1 MSQGLLT
8 VLVKKQYIPALKS
21 GTIVAVYTV
30 EVVFMALSSAQ
41 KEQIAAW
48 YKALQQQIPD
58 FIPRPPQRQM
68 IAEVAKTLA
77 GEAGR
82 HLAIEAPTGVGKT
95 LSYLIPGIAIA
106 RGEQK
111 TLVVSTA
118 NVALQDQIFSKDLP
132 LLRKII
138 PDLKFTA
145 AFGRGRYVCP
155 RNLAALAT
163 DNASQGDLLA
173 FLEDEMA
180 PTSKDEQQ
188 RCVKLKTDLDAYKWD
203 GLRDH
208 TSQNIEDDLW
218 RRLSTDKASCL
229 GRNCHWYRE
238 CPFFVARRE
247 IDDAEVVVANHALV
261 MAAMESDAVLPEAKN
276 LLLIL
281 DEGHHLPDVARDALE
296 MSAEVTPGYS
306 RLQFD
311 LFTKLVETCMAQF
324 RPKSPPPLTNP
335 ERLTNHCDEIFEL
348 LSSFNSIVSLW
359 LPGEKEAEHRFE
371 MGVLPEEIMVI
382 CKRLAKL
389 MEGLRSLSEALLND
403 LGEKTGTHD
412 IVRLHRS
419 LLHMNRALGYFET
432 QSKLWRLSAM
442 EKASGAPVSKWVTR
456 EIREGQP
463 HLYFHCVGIRVCD
476 QLEKLVWRNVPHVI
490 VTSATLRS
498 LNKFD
503 RLQEMSGL
511 DEDAGDR
518 FIALDSPFN
527 HVEQGKLVIPQLTVE
542 PTMENEA
549 QHLAEM
555 AAFFRAELAKGEHKG
570 MLVLFASNRAMQV
583 FLTHVT
589 DLRLT
594 LLVQGDMPRY
604 RLVEL
609 HRKRVEQGETSVL
622 VGLQSFAEG
631 LDLKGDLLSQVHI
644 HKIAFPPIDSPVV
657 LTEGEWLKTLKRYPF
672 EVQSLPSASF
682 NLIQQVGRLIR
693 SHGCYGEVVIYDRRL
708 LTKNYGQR
716 LLGALPVFPIS
727 QPEAPAAKLIDT
739 TPKKT
744 VRRKRVSKK

>member
-1 MSQGLLT
+1 
-8 VLVKKQYIPALKS
+8 
-21 GTIVAVYTV
+21 
-30 EVVFMALSSAQ
+30 MALSSAQ
-41 KEQIAAW
+41 KAQIAAW

-58 FIPRPPQRQM
+58 FIPRSPQRQM

-77 GEAGR
+77 GDEGR

-118 NVALQDQIFSKDLP
+118 NVALQDQIYSKDLP

-163 DNASQGDLLA
+163 DSLAQGDLLA
-173 FLEDEMA
+173 FLDDEMA
-180 PTSKDEQQ
+180 PASKDEQQ
-188 RCVKLKTDLDAYKWD
+188 RCAKLKTELDAYKWD
-203 GLRDH
+203 GIRDH
-208 TSQNIEDDLW
+208 NAQSIDDDLW
-218 RRLSTDKASCL
+218 RRMSTDKASCL
-229 GRNCHWYRE
+229 GRNCHWYKE

-247 IDDAEVVVANHALV
+247 IDEAEVVVANHALV

-276 LLLIL
+276 LLLVL

-306 RLQFD
+306 RLQLD
-311 LFTKLVETCMAQF
+311 LFSKLVETCMAQF

-335 ERLTNHCDEIFEL
+335 ERLTNHCDEVHEL
-348 LSSFNSIVSLW
+348 LSSFCAMVKLW
-359 LPGEKEAEHRFE
+359 MPGEFEGEHRFE

-382 CKRLAKL
+382 CQRLAKL
-389 MEGLRSLSEALLND
+389 MEGLRGLSEALLND
-403 LGEKTGTHD
+403 LSEKTGSHD
-412 IVRLHRS
+412 VVRVHRA
-419 LLHMNRALGYFET
+419 LLQMNRALGYFES

-442 EKASGAPVSKWVTR
+442 AEASGAPVSKWVTR
-456 EIREGQP
+456 DVREGQP
-463 HLYFHCVGIRVCD
+463 HLFFHCVGIRVSD

-511 DEDAGDR
+511 REKAGDR

-542 PTMENEA
+542 PTMENEP
-549 QHLAEM
+549 QHIAEM

-570 MLVLFASNRAMQV
+570 MLVLFASNRAMQL
-583 FLTHVT
+583 FLTHVM

-594 LLVQGDMPRY
+594 LLVQGDKPRY

-622 VGLQSFAEG
+622 IGLQSFAEG

-644 HKIAFPPIDSPVV
+644 HKIAFPPVDSPVV
-657 LTEGEWLKTLKRYPF
+657 VTEGEWLKSLKRYPF
-672 EVQSLPSASF
+672 EVQSLPAASF

-716 LLGALPVFPIS
+716 LLGALPVFPIT
-727 QPEAPAAKLIDT
+727 QPPAPAAKLIEAA
-739 TPKKT
+739 PKKT
-744 VRRKRVSKK
+744 ARRKRVGKKYQAK

>member
-1 MSQGLLT
+1 M
-8 VLVKKQYIPALKS
+8 VAKKQYSLALKS

-30 EVVFMALSSAQ
+30 KVVFMALSSAQ

-58 FIPRPPQRQM
+58 FIPRSPQRQM

-208 TSQNIEDDLW
+208 TSQNIDDDLW

-335 ERLTNHCDEIFEL
+335 ERLTNHCDEIHEL
-348 LSSFNSIVSLW
+348 LSSFSNIVSLW
-359 LPGEKEAEHRFE
+359 LPGEHEAEHRFE
-371 MGVLPEEIMVI
+371 MGILPEEIMVI

-442 EKASGAPVSKWVTR
+442 EQASGAPVSKWVTR

-727 QPEAPAAKLIDT
+727 QPEASAAKLIDT

>member
-1 MSQGLLT
+1 
-8 VLVKKQYIPALKS
+8 
-21 GTIVAVYTV
+21 
-30 EVVFMALSSAQ
+30 
-41 KEQIAAW
+41 
-48 YKALQQQIPD
+48 
-58 FIPRPPQRQM
+58 
-68 IAEVAKTLA
+68 
-77 GEAGR
+77 
-82 HLAIEAPTGVGKT
+82 
-95 LSYLIPGIAIA
+95 
-106 RGEQK
+106 
-111 TLVVSTA
+111 
-118 NVALQDQIFSKDLP
+118 
-132 LLRKII
+132 
-138 PDLKFTA
+138 
-145 AFGRGRYVCP
+145 
-155 RNLAALAT
+155 
-163 DNASQGDLLA
+163 
-173 FLEDEMA
+173 
-180 PTSKDEQQ
+180 
-188 RCVKLKTDLDAYKWD
+188 
-203 GLRDH
+203 
-208 TSQNIEDDLW
+208 
-218 RRLSTDKASCL
+218 
-229 GRNCHWYRE
+229 
-238 CPFFVARRE
+238 
-247 IDDAEVVVANHALV
+247 
-261 MAAMESDAVLPEAKN
+261 
-276 LLLIL
+276 
-281 DEGHHLPDVARDALE
+281 
-296 MSAEVTPGYS
+296 
-306 RLQFD
+306 
-311 LFTKLVETCMAQF
+311 
-324 RPKSPPPLTNP
+324 
-335 ERLTNHCDEIFEL
+335 
-348 LSSFNSIVSLW
+348 
-359 LPGEKEAEHRFE
+359 
-371 MGVLPEEIMVI
+371 
-382 CKRLAKL
+382 
-389 MEGLRSLSEALLND
+389 
-403 LGEKTGTHD
+403 
-412 IVRLHRS
+412 
-419 LLHMNRALGYFET
+419 MNRALGYFET

-442 EKASGAPVSKWVTR
+442 EQASGAPVSKWVTR
-456 EIREGQP
+456 DVREGQP
-463 HLYFHCVGIRVCD
+463 HLFFHCVGIRVCD

-622 VGLQSFAEG
+622 IGLQSFAEG

-657 LTEGEWLKTLKRYPF
+657 VTEGEWLKTLKRYPF

-739 TPKKT
+739 PPKKT

>member
-1 MSQGLLT
+1 
-8 VLVKKQYIPALKS
+8 
-21 GTIVAVYTV
+21 
-30 EVVFMALSSAQ
+30 MALSSAQ
-41 KEQIAAW
+41 KAQIAAW

-58 FIPRPPQRQM
+58 FIPRSPQRQM

-77 GEAGR
+77 GDEGR

-118 NVALQDQIFSKDLP
+118 NVALQDQIYSKDLP

-163 DNASQGDLLA
+163 DSLAQGDLLA
-173 FLEDEMA
+173 FLDDEMA
-180 PTSKDEQQ
+180 PASKDEQQ
-188 RCVKLKTDLDAYKWD
+188 RCAKLKTELDAYKWD
-203 GLRDH
+203 GIRDH
-208 TSQNIEDDLW
+208 NAQSIDDDLW
-218 RRLSTDKASCL
+218 RRMSTDKASCL
-229 GRNCHWYRE
+229 GRNCHWYKE

-247 IDDAEVVVANHALV
+247 IDEAEVVVANHALV

-276 LLLIL
+276 LLLVL

-306 RLQFD
+306 RLQLD
-311 LFTKLVETCMAQF
+311 LFSKLVETCMAQF
-324 RPKSPPPLTNP
+324 RPKSPPPLTHP
-335 ERLTNHCDEIFEL
+335 ERLTNHCDEVHEL
-348 LSSFNSIVSLW
+348 LSSFCAMVKLW
-359 LPGEKEAEHRFE
+359 MPGEFEGEHRFE

-382 CKRLAKL
+382 CQRLAKL
-389 MEGLRSLSEALLND
+389 MEGLRGLSEALLND
-403 LGEKTGTHD
+403 LSEKTGSHD
-412 IVRLHRS
+412 VVRVHRA
-419 LLHMNRALGYFET
+419 LLQMNRALGYFES

-442 EKASGAPVSKWVTR
+442 AEASGAPVSKWVTR
-456 EIREGQP
+456 DVREGQP
-463 HLYFHCVGIRVCD
+463 HLFFHCVGIRVSD

-511 DEDAGDR
+511 REKAGDR

-542 PTMENEA
+542 PTMENEP
-549 QHLAEM
+549 QHIAEM

-570 MLVLFASNRAMQV
+570 MLVLFASNRAMQL
-583 FLTHVT
+583 FLTHVM
-589 DLRLT
+589 DLRLA
-594 LLVQGDMPRY
+594 LLVQGDKPRY

-622 VGLQSFAEG
+622 IGLQSFAEG

-644 HKIAFPPIDSPVV
+644 HKIAFPPVDSPVV
-657 LTEGEWLKTLKRYPF
+657 VTEGEWLKSLKRYPF
-672 EVQSLPSASF
+672 EVQSLPAASF

-716 LLGALPVFPIS
+716 LLGALPVFPIT
-727 QPEAPAAKLIDT
+727 QPPAPAAKLIEAA
-739 TPKKT
+739 PKKT
-744 VRRKRVSKK
+744 ARRKRVGKKYQAK

>member
-8 VLVKKQYIPALKS
+8 VVAKKQYSLALKS

-30 EVVFMALSSAQ
+30 KVVFMALSSAQ

-208 TSQNIEDDLW
+208 TSQNIDDDLW

-335 ERLTNHCDEIFEL
+335 ERLTNHCDEIHEL
-348 LSSFNSIVSLW
+348 LSSFSNIVSLW
-359 LPGEKEAEHRFE
+359 LPGEHEAEHRFE
-371 MGVLPEEIMVI
+371 MGILPEEIMVI

-442 EKASGAPVSKWVTR
+442 EQASGAPVSKWVTR

-716 LLGALPVFPIS
+716 LLGALPVFPII

>member
-1 MSQGLLT
+1 M
-8 VLVKKQYIPALKS
+8 
-21 GTIVAVYTV
+21 AVYTV

-348 LSSFNSIVSLW
+348 LSSFNCIVSLW

-739 TPKKT
+739 TSKKT

>member
-1 MSQGLLT
+1 
-8 VLVKKQYIPALKS
+8 
-21 GTIVAVYTV
+21 
-30 EVVFMALSSAQ
+30 MALSSAQ
-41 KEQIAAW
+41 KTQIAAW

-77 GEAGR
+77 GEEGR

-163 DNASQGDLLA
+163 DNLAQGDLLA

-208 TSQNIEDDLW
+208 TSQNIDDDLW

-261 MAAMESDAVLPEAKN
+261 MAAMESNAVLPEAKN

-324 RPKSPPPLTNP
+324 RPKSPPPLTSP
-335 ERLTNHCDEIFEL
+335 ERLTNHCDEIYEL
-348 LSSFNSIVSLW
+348 LNSFSGIVSLW
-359 LPGEKEAEHRFE
+359 LPGEQEAEHRFE
-371 MGVLPEEIMVI
+371 MGILPDEIMAI

-389 MEGLRSLSEALLND
+389 MEGLRSLAEALLND
-403 LGEKTGTHD
+403 LSEKTGTHD

-442 EKASGAPVSKWVTR
+442 EQASGAPVSKWVTR
-456 EIREGQP
+456 DIREGQP

-511 DEDAGDR
+511 SEKAGDR

-542 PTMENEA
+542 PTMANEA

-657 LTEGEWLKTLKRYPF
+657 VTEGEWLKTLKRYPF

-708 LTKNYGQR
+708 LTKNYGPR

-727 QPEAPAAKLIDT
+727 QPEAPAAKIIDT

-744 VRRKRVSKK
+744 VRRKRVSKTRK

>member
-1 MSQGLLT
+1 
-8 VLVKKQYIPALKS
+8 
-21 GTIVAVYTV
+21 
-30 EVVFMALSSAQ
+30 MALSPAQ
-41 KEQIAAW
+41 KAQIAAW

-58 FIPRPPQRQM
+58 FIPRAPQRQM

-77 GEAGR
+77 GDEGR

-118 NVALQDQIFSKDLP
+118 NVALQDQIYSKDLP

-163 DNASQGDLLA
+163 DSLAQGDLLA
-173 FLEDEMA
+173 FLDDEMA
-180 PTSKDEQQ
+180 PASKDEQQ
-188 RCVKLKTDLDAYKWD
+188 RCAKLKVELDGYKWD
-203 GLRDH
+203 GIRDH
-208 TSQNIEDDLW
+208 NAQAIDDDLW
-218 RRLSTDKASCL
+218 RRMSTDKASCL
-229 GRNCHWYRE
+229 GRNCHWYKE

-276 LLLIL
+276 LLLVL

-296 MSAEVTPGYS
+296 MSAEITPGYS
-306 RLQFD
+306 RLQLD
-311 LFTKLVETCMAQF
+311 LFAKLVEGIMAQL
-324 RPKSPPPLTNP
+324 RPKSPPPLTSA
-335 ERLTNHCDEIFEL
+335 ERLTNHCDEVHEL
-348 LSSFNSIVSLW
+348 LSSFCSIVKLW
-359 LPGEKEAEHRFE
+359 MPGDHESEHRFE

-382 CKRLAKL
+382 CQRLAKL
-389 MEGLRSLSEALLND
+389 TEGLRGLAEALVND
-403 LGEKTGTHD
+403 LSEKTGTHD
-412 IVRLHRS
+412 VVRVHRA
-419 LLHMNRALGYFET
+419 LLQMNRALGYFES

-442 EKASGAPVSKWVTR
+442 EQASGAPVSKWVTQDV
-456 EIREGQP
+456 REGQP
-463 HLYFHCVGIRVCD
+463 HLYFHCVGIRVSD

-490 VTSATLRS
+490 ITSATLRS
-498 LNKFD
+498 LNKFE

-511 DEDAGDR
+511 REKAGDR

-527 HVEQGKLVIPQLTVE
+527 HVEQGKIIIPQLSVE
-542 PTMENEA
+542 PTMENEP

-570 MLVLFASNRAMQV
+570 MLVLFASNRAMQQ
-583 FLTHVT
+583 FLSHVT

-594 LLVQGDMPRY
+594 LLVQGDQPRY
-604 RLVEL
+604 KLVEL
-609 HRKRVEQGETSVL
+609 HRKRVEEGGTSVL

-644 HKIAFPPIDSPVV
+644 HKIAFPPVDSPVV
-657 LTEGEWLKTLKRYPF
+657 VTEGEWLKSLKRYPF
-672 EVQSLPSASF
+672 EVQSLPAASF

-693 SHGCYGEVVIYDRRL
+693 SHACYGEVVIYDRRL

-727 QPEAPAAKLIDT
+727 QPPAPAAKALAVE
-739 TPKKT
+739 PKKT
-744 VRRKRVSKK
+744 VRRKRARK